1 MNPNY
6 GMLPEHMREAM
17 QLWLEQGIEPGDFLL
32 AVLCND
38 LREAVGRAD
47 HINIHRLPDYV
58 RFLYNEVPGMCYG
71 SPEKVRKWADH
82 NGLAGRDRAA

>member
-6 GMLPEHMREAM
+6 KMLPVHMQEAM
-17 QLWLEQGIEPGDFLL
+17 RLWIERGIEPGSFLM

-47 HINIHRLPDYV
+47 HINVERLKDYV
-58 RFLYNEVPGMCYG
+58 NFLYNEVPGACYG
-71 SPEKVRKWADH
+71 SPDKCRKWADH
-82 NGLAGRDRAA
+82 NGLAGRDKAA